1 MSSLLENVISQI
13 LYEIYDPKMKW
24 IGFILGSK
32 KQIDKDTDEVIEDPI
47 LSDIKGMGFEPFT
60 VFYFGKIGYLI
71 PNIPKRDII
80 EFGKKHKKGIA
91 WSTKVEDGISS
102 HWHWQYLEDGKI
114 RGQNTSR
121 HPYIVPKF

>member
-1 MSSLLENVISQI
+1 MTNLLESVISQI
-13 LYEIYDPKMKW
+13 IYEIYDPKMKW
-24 IGFILGSK
+24 MGFILGTK
-32 KQIDKDTDEVIEDPI
+32 KIKDKNSDEVIEDPV
-47 LSDIKGMGFEPFT
+47 LLDLKDMGFEPFT

-91 WSTKVEDGISS
+91 WGSKMEDNISF
-102 HWHWQYLEDGKI
+102 HWQYLEDGKI